1 MTSAASAAFDLS
13 PRGSWLDEASNVA
26 FADPVSVAKVG
37 KEPDAT
43 SLLAGGK
50 SSCASGGCAGGT
62 AGADAASALRAVAS
76 LFGDG
81 TRSARWGSTST
92 PPLRALGPAISSIVG
107 MGKKKE
113 ADAKEDDRG
122 RCCDNA
128 ERDEVE
134 QGAEVR
140 LRCLVPPFGRSEGAP
155 GALAGC
161 EPEFRRELRG
171 SSCCASSTN
180 NPVASVRRDI
190 SRSRFPDNRSQNT
203 NGEC

>member
-1 MTSAASAAFDLS
+1 MTSAASSAFDLS
-13 PRGSWLDEASNVA
+13 PRGSWLDEAPNVA

-43 SLLAGGK
+43 TLLAGGK
-50 SSCASGGCAGGT
+50 STCASGGCAGGT

-92 PPLRALGPAISSIVG
+92 PPLRALGPAISSMSG
-107 MGKKKE
+107 WASRKKAKTKE
-113 ADAKEDDRG
+113 NDRG

-134 QGAEVR
+134 HRADVG
-140 LRCLVPPFGRSEGAP
+140 
-155 GALAGC
+155 
-161 EPEFRRELRG
+161 FR
-171 SSCCASSTN
+171 
-180 NPVASVRRDI
+180 
-190 SRSRFPDNRSQNT
+190 
-203 NGEC
+203 